1 MGDLI
6 ILIFHV
12 TSRDHVVKSLYNFMG
27 GSPWQEFSILPCLVS
42 MDLVEEKIENLICH
56 VTLQDYV
63 LRDYVTLWMGAL
75 HGKLRLCKVWWPY
88 AL

>member
-12 TSRDHVVKSLYNFMG
+12 TSRDHVVKNLYNFMG

-42 MDLVEEKIENLICH
+42 MDLVEVKI
-56 VTLQDYV
+56 
-63 LRDYVTLWMGAL
+63 
-75 HGKLRLCKVWWPY
+75 
-88 AL
+88 